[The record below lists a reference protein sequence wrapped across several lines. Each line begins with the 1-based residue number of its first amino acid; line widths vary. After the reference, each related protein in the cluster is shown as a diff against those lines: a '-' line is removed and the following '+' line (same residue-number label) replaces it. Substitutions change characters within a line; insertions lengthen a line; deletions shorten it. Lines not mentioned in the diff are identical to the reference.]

1 MQCGD
6 VAIGLPNEI
15 TTGKEFNLILVQ
27 TMFVLTGAVL
37 LVASLSRGAWPK

>member
-6 VAIGLPNEI
+6 VAIGLFNEI

-27 TMFVLTGAVL
+27 TMFVLTGALAV
-37 LVASLSRGAWPK
+37 LSRALPLS